1 MYIGDNRRHPRTG
14 SDGLCPTDS
23 ELLRSAR
30 DGDTAA
36 FHQLVDRHAADL
48 FRLACAMTGNT
59 ADAED
64 ALQETFMGAFQR
76 MSSFAG
82 RSSVRTWLVGILS
95 RQAARSHRRRL
106 RRPAVAFEEL
116 RLEPGTDARTGPATG
131 SGAHVAMDVREALAN
146 LSSEHRQVI
155 VLRELQG
162 MTYAEIAQALR
173 VPLGTVES
181 RIYRAR
187 QQLRDRLADYLPEAG
202 KNDEL

>member
-82 RSSVRTWLVGILS
+82 RSRAATAEGFAGRLS
-95 RQAARSHRRRL
+95 PSKSCAWSPAQTHEPDRQRAAARTSQWTCGKRWRTS
-106 RRPAVAFEEL
+106 RPN
-116 RLEPGTDARTGPATG
+116 TDR
-131 SGAHVAMDVREALAN
+131 
-146 LSSEHRQVI
+146 
-155 VLRELQG
+155 
-162 MTYAEIAQALR
+162 
-173 VPLGTVES
+173 
-181 RIYRAR
+181 
-187 QQLRDRLADYLPEAG
+187 
-202 KNDEL
+202 